1 MEPLTV
7 ANQRAIGA
15 VDIGGTKIAA
25 GVVDFNGRLLA
36 HHESPTAAHE
46 GFAAAVDRIHVMLN
60 DASRSAAVE
69 LCGLGIGCTGPVDPR
84 SGAIGE
90 VEFLPGWKGCNPVR
104 HLAEKF
110 DLQVAMENDADAAAL
125 AEAEW
130 GAGRNK
136 RSVICV
142 MVGTGIGAG
151 IILEGV
157 LYRGAAG
164 SHPEIGHHVIDC
176 SGPKCFCGANGCWEV
191 LARGPAMEER
201 MRTRMPAGRPA
212 QSPLTAKMICEL
224 ARAGDAAARREVER
238 EGRYLGIG
246 VANLVTLFAPE
257 VIVLGGNVMLA
268 ADLFMPIIQATVRRN
283 CGLVDPK
290 ATTITSTSLGSGGP
304 LIGAAAVWRR
314 RFEGARAS

>member
-1 MEPLTV
+1 MATE
-7 ANQRAIGA
+7 QAIGA

-25 GVVDFNGRLLA
+25 GIVDANGCLLA
-36 HHESPTAAHE
+36 YRETPTAAHE
-46 GFAAAVDRIHVMLN
+46 GFVAAMDRIHVMLN
-60 DASRSAAVE
+60 DAISSAKVE
-69 LCGLGIGCTGPVDPR
+69 LCGIGIGCTGPVDAR

-90 VEFLPGWKGCNPVR
+90 VEFLPGWRGCNPVEC
-104 HLAEKF
+104 LAESF

-136 RSVICV
+136 RSLICV

-151 IILEGV
+151 IILDGS

-191 LARGPAMEER
+191 LARGPAMEDR
-201 MRTRMPAGRPA
+201 MRSRISPDGSAED
-212 QSPLTAKMICEL
+212 PLTAKKICDL
-224 ARAGDAAARREVER
+224 ARAGDPIAKREVER
-238 EGRYLGIG
+238 EGHYLGIG

-257 VIVLGGNVMLA
+257 VIVLGGNVMLS
-268 ADLFMPIIQATVRRN
+268 ADLFIPTILATVQGN
-283 CGLVDPK
+283 CGLVDSK
-290 ATTITSTSLGSGGP
+290 ATTITSTSLGSGAP
-304 LIGAAAVWRR
+304 LIGAAAAWRR
-314 RFEGARAS
+314 RVEGAKAS

>member
-1 MEPLTV
+1 MIV
-7 ANQRAIGA
+7 ANRRAIGA
-15 VDIGGTKIAA
+15 IDIGGTKIAA
-25 GVVDFNGRLLA
+25 GIVDFNGQLMAYR
-36 HHESPTAAHE
+36 ETPTAANE
-46 GFAAAVDRIHVMLN
+46 GFAAAMDRIHAMLN
-60 DASRSAAVE
+60 DASHNADAE
-69 LCGLGIGCTGPVDPR
+69 LLGIGIGCTGPVDPR
-84 SGAIGE
+84 SGTIGE
-90 VEFLPGWKGCNPVR
+90 VEFLPGWKDRNPVQY
-104 HLAEKF
+104 LAEKF
-110 DLQVAMENDADAAAL
+110 ELRVAMENDADAAAL

-136 RSVICV
+136 RSLICV

-151 IILEGV
+151 IILDGV

-164 SHPEIGHHVIDC
+164 SHPELGHHVIDC

-201 MRTRMPAGRPA
+201 MRTRMPPGGSA

-314 RFEGARAS
+314 RFEGARVS

>member
-36 HHESPTAAHE
+36 HRESPTAAHE
-46 GFAAAVDRIHVMLN
+46 GFAAAMDRIHVMLN
-60 DASRSAAVE
+60 DASRSAGVE

-90 VEFLPGWKGCNPVR
+90 VEFLPGWKDCNPVR
-104 HLAEKF
+104 HLAEKL

-164 SHPEIGHHVIDC
+164 SHPELGHHVIDR

-201 MRTRMPAGRPA
+201 MRNRTPADRPPED
-212 QSPLTAKMICEL
+212 SLTAKMICEL
-224 ARAGDAAARREVER
+224 ARAGDAVAKREVER
-238 EGRYLGIG
+238 EGHYLGIG

-257 VIVLGGNVMLA
+257 VIVLGGSVMLS
-268 ADLFMPIIQATVRRN
+268 ADLFMPIIQATVRQN
-283 CGLVDPK
+283 CGLVDSK
-290 ATTITSTSLGSGGP
+290 ATAIVPTSLGSGGP

-314 RFEGARAS
+314 RFEGAKSS